1 MSITSSKIYKLDG
14 SIMDF
19 KDTYMNINDITNP
32 IYFFRK
38 MTTNR
43 NELYIYKLLKQ
54 YPHPNIVKIYRVYD
68 DYIDMELLPYLNNN
82 TKFNKD
88 IIIKSMNSVRKHLHN
103 LGISYIDWKYDN
115 IGLDDYGNYK
125 LFDFNVS
132 GVYNNDNWIMEPQHY
147 YNYNNSI
154 KYEYRRPVDIDNY
167 SFFINII
174 KKT

>member
-19 KDTYMNINDITNP
+19 KDTYMNINDIKNP

-43 NELYIYKLLKQ
+43 NELYISKLLKQ

-68 DYIDMELLPYLNNN
+68 DYIDMGLLPYLKNNYN
-82 TKFNKD
+82 FNRNA
-88 IIIKSMNSVRKHLHN
+88 IIKIMNNVRKHLHN
-103 LGISYIDWKYDN
+103 LGISYIDWKYD
-115 IGLDDYGNYK
+115 YGNYK
-125 LFDFNVS
+125 LFDFDVS
-132 GVYNNDNWIMEPQHY
+132 GVYNNDSWIIEPPYY

-154 KYEYRRPVDIDNY
+154 KYGYRRPVDIDNY
-167 SFFINII
+167 AFFINII